1 MSKELEE
8 RIERKKKLI
17 ADYRKFAKSLGIPQ
31 AEIDRKTDMFL
42 EDLYK
47 LMKERD

>member
-8 RIERKKKLI
+8 RIEKKKKMI
-17 ADYRKFAKSLGIPQ
+17 ADFRKVAKSLGYPDTYI
-31 AEIDRKTDMFL
+31 EEKTDMFL
-42 EDLYK
+42 NELSK